1 MNNTFP
7 EDMDR
12 LSEEPVWALKV
23 VEDYIRYMCER
34 IDITLQDIKNQLILS
49 KQISGTITDSTNGF
63 IDTGISSEDHI
74 VLVAH
79 SLTASNDAVRIS
91 NLSNGGNYR
100 VQIINCVTNEI
111 VKSGTYNLYIC
122 YINRR

>member
-34 IDITLQDIKNQLILS
+34 IDIPLQDI

-91 NLSNGGNYR
+91 NLSNGGTYR